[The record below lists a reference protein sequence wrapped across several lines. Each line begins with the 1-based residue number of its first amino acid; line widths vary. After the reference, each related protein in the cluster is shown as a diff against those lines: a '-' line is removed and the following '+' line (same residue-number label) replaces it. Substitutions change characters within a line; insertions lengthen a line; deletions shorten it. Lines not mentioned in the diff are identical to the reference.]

1 MSPVRARSFGLVV
14 VAVLV
19 FSCDGASG
27 GPLSSAPV
35 ASSSARPPGPLRAA
49 DIPTE
54 RSAAPSPEE
63 WASAEIVSTPKVE
76 QACEARRVRDWLRI
90 ACKDQLGAGVVA
102 GEAKE
107 ARAWSKIESS
117 APRVASFESGAFES
131 GVDLHRTRGKS
142 FIVSFVDTRRSFYSG
157 ASTSDGPTFQVT
169 WRRADGEPA
178 ITASTAPP
186 GT

>member
-1 MSPVRARSFGLVV
+1 MRARRFGLVV

-19 FSCDGASG
+19 FLSDGASG

-35 ASSSARPPGPLRAA
+35 ASSSASPLRAA

-54 RSAAPSPEE
+54 RSALPSPEE
-63 WASAEIVSTPKVE
+63 WASAQIVTTPKLE

-102 GEAKE
+102 GAAKE
-107 ARAWSKIESS
+107 ARAWSHIEST
-117 APRVASFESGAFES
+117 APELAFES
-131 GVDLHRTRGKS
+131 GVDLHLTRGKS
-142 FIVSFVDTRRSFYSG
+142 FIVSFVDTKRSFYSG

-169 WRRADGEPA
+169 WRRADGEPTL
-178 ITASTAPP
+178 TASLVRPTM
-186 GT
+186 

>member
-1 MSPVRARSFGLVV
+1 MRPRGFGLVLI
-14 VAVLV
+14 AVLV
-19 FSCDGASG
+19 FSSDGASG
-27 GPLSSAPV
+27 GPLSSASV
-35 ASSSARPPGPLRAA
+35 ASSSARPPSPLRAA

-54 RSAAPSPEE
+54 RSAVPSPEE
-63 WASAEIVSTPKVE
+63 WASAEIVTTPKVE

-107 ARAWSKIESS
+107 ARAWSHIQST
-117 APRVASFESGAFES
+117 APQLEFES
-131 GVDLHRTRGKS
+131 GVDLHLTRGKS

-169 WRRADGEPA
+169 WRRAEGEPT
-178 ITASTAPP
+178 ITASTVPP